1 MKAILQEAEHEGLQG
16 IQLIDAFQT
25 IATIAHSP
33 SIGINRRL
41 ASTNKVELEMI
52 QGKLEHSVRPVVERL
67 MKQVHE
73 SNVYNS
79 AEIVFWAKMM
89 EPLERDSVSKADLL
103 KLEEAVS
110 WILGRLWNDSAEA
123 IFRMILARCKPPENL
138 NSRAS
143 PRMTLI
149 AHIWNISMTLREF
162 LTNID
167 ANQDF
172 TAWDAIRTLRAI
184 WPPRDRIAAAEYRVL
199 NLNDIDN
206 RLERGLEDPSS
217 LLGTTYEKLFWKI
230 PIPRSYES
238 ARAAAGFKR
247 KRTSQEAE
255 ELEVHRGPKS
265 LPEWK
270 IYETDLLHRVIR
282 VLNNEAKPDWET
294 LALRKESDFIAGQWT
309 HNKDNW
315 RVLIH
320 QMPEKVKPLIYHF
333 VHGGADLFL
342 NLKRIPPQETC
353 RIQAEGVS
361 DNMEAKFGQL
371 RHFEKTRRKFQ
382 NLIGKRYKS
391 LTIPSQEAV
400 RERSDEIV
408 QQITDWCEMGSVT
421 RVTDSKGCWIRAGF
435 VLVDKPGRETR
446 VCWNG
451 GVLKPLQ
458 LYTFPCKL
466 ESVGAAIQ
474 MLKKG
479 DLLYKFD
486 DKKGFHQL
494 PLSEESKKLAC
505 FDWGGQY
512 FRNNI
517 LAFGIPAAPGI
528 YQLMNLCG
536 VNFLRKNGIKITLY
550 LDDRLLAVT
559 PESEEDRRQLL
570 AGEKVGKEVWATVAT
585 LVALGGYV
593 NITKS
598 TFKPTQRIE
607 FLGFILDTESETV
620 EIPMQRWA
628 ALKNLMKEAEA
639 KTEVPSQML
648 ERIRGTMA
656 SMAEVLPNMRMLIRQ
671 TTILISQAL
680 REEKE
685 SCLLTKEVR
694 EEWRLWTLLEEK
706 GLKRHWTKLNRQETG
721 LIIFTDASSHAGAIV
736 IEQWKLEER
745 FAWEAE
751 MADKHIG
758 IKEALAIQFTLEW
771 YGQKLKNQRALF
783 LCDND
788 SVVQGA
794 IAGSKDPE
802 MNTILVRIW
811 TLAQRFNIDM
821 KVDWVSTKKQL
832 ADAPSRDLDSREQK
846 LTANGFA
853 YLQSHLSDPLDIDV
867 AATPLNNKCRD
878 FIARRET
885 KGAFGRDFLSFPIHE
900 LIGRKLYAFPPP
912 KIAHKYYNRLT
923 EIATPWALVVPCFE
937 AEPLVVT
944 QAKLKGYRVFDI
956 PADSILTPAKVK
968 TIEGYWKVATNVST
982 IKIIANRL

>member
-342 NLKRIPPQETC
+342 NLKRIPPKKP
-353 RIQAEGVS
+353 AEFKRKELVTIWKRNSANS
-361 DNMEAKFGQL
+361 DTLRKLGGNFKTWYNHRLRLSKFVP
-371 RHFEKTRRKFQ
+371 RPYEK
-382 NLIGKRYKS
+382 IGKRYKS

-694 EEWRLWTLLEEK
+694 EEWRLWTLLKEK

-721 LIIFTDASSHAGAIV
+721 LIIYTDASSHAGAIV

-771 YGQKLKNQRALF
+771 
-783 LCDND
+783 
-788 SVVQGA
+788 
-794 IAGSKDPE
+794 
-802 MNTILVRIW
+802 
-811 TLAQRFNIDM
+811 
-821 KVDWVSTKKQL
+821 
-832 ADAPSRDLDSREQK
+832 DLDSREQK